1 MTTGTESR
9 VTVSPIENGVRHLVR
24 IAGGIAGLPEG
35 QVRSLMS
42 DALDEVA
49 PVAVEEIILQSY
61 LFAGFPRALNAMRT
75 WRSVSER
82 PAPEYRTG
90 LRASPPASLQSPS
103 APTADFPTAVDSD
116 ALDAADG
123 FADDPETWRRRGEET
138 CKVVYG
144 ESYEKLRDNIRHL
157 HPALD
162 DWMIVDGYGKVL
174 SRPGVDLK
182 TRELCVVAACAVSGQ
197 QRQLHSHLHGA
208 LNAGASAIEIG
219 AVFDALGDLIS
230 RDDLG
235 RYRQLLAKVA
245 ASNVAAS

>member
-1 MTTGTESR
+1 MTTGAESR
-9 VTVSPIENGVRHLVR
+9 VSVAPIENGVRHLVR
-24 IAGGIAGLPEG
+24 IAGAIAGLPEG

-42 DALDEVA
+42 DALDEVD
-49 PVAVEEIILQSY
+49 PLAVEEIILQSY
-61 LFAGFPRALNAMRT
+61 LFAGFPRTLNAMRT

-82 PAPEYRTG
+82 PAPTG
-90 LRASPPASLQSPS
+90 
-103 APTADFPTAVDSD
+103 
-116 ALDAADG
+116 G
-123 FADDPETWRRRGEET
+123 FAGDLDTWRREGEKT
-138 CKVVYG
+138 CAIVYG
-144 ESYEKLRDNIRHL
+144 ESYEKLRENIRQL

-208 LNAGASAIEIG
+208 LNAGATAIEVG
-219 AVFDALGDLIS
+219 AVLDALGDLIS

-235 RYRQLLAKVA
+235 RYRQLLQKVAVA
-245 ASNVAAS
+245 AS